1 MMEISGVFSK
11 GPDHGNFSLSIDG
24 EGLQS
29 ALMVDLEIYKDLLG
43 VGDANA
49 TQRISSEIQIALTPR
64 NSGL

>member
-29 ALMVDLEIYKDLLG
+29 AMMVDLEIYKDVTG
-43 VGDANA
+43 VGDTT
-49 TQRISSEIQIALTPR
+49 TQRISSEVQIALTPR